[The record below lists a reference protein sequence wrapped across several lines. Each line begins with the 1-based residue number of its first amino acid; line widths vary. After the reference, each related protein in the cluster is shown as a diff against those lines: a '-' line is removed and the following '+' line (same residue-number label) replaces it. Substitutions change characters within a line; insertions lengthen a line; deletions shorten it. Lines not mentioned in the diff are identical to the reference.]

1 MALRRGI
8 MKPLNKNITN
18 NVKRLKLAAKGGSL
32 TTEAIKR
39 NSDIA
44 T

>member
-1 MALRRGI
+1 MDLRRGI
-8 MKPLNKNITN
+8 MKPLNKYITN
-18 NVKRLKLAAKGGSL
+18 NVKRLKFAAKGGSL

-39 NSDIA
+39 KSDTA